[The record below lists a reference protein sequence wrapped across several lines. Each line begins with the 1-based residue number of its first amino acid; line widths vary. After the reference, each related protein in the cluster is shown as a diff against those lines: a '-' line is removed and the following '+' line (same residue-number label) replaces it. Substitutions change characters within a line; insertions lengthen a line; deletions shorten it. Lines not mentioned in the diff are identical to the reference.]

1 MGVYCAVRRTSYI
14 DKKDP
19 AKEQGQSMI
28 QKKIP
33 TNIKL
38 KERNDV
44 EKPLLDQ
51 FIGTVRVTPLLTETQ
66 EDGA

>member
-1 MGVYCAVRRTSYI
+1 MRRTSYI
-14 DKKDP
+14 DKKDL
-19 AKEQGQSMI
+19 AKEQGQNMI

-33 TNIKL
+33 TSIKL

-51 FIGTVRVTPLLTETQ
+51 LTGTVQVTPLLAETQ
-66 EDGA
+66 EAGA